1 MRAIPPALQ
10 AKLDAGV
17 TTLCACWVITRRDDV
32 TLGFTS
38 HDRDLIVEGVVC
50 HAASGLIAG
59 AAETRAGLA
68 AGLGHVSGALDSDVI
83 AADDIDAGLYD
94 GASVVSYQVDW
105 SDPSLF
111 VRTAQHTVRSI
122 TRTPHGFAFDL
133 AGPMA
138 ALDRVVG
145 RVFARACDAVLG
157 DGRCGV
163 DITAGG
169 WSRTA
174 TVTRVLGPARFEVS
188 GVDDIAAGFFT
199 LGQATVAGENVAI
212 SSHTRDQGTTQI
224 TLEQAVAVT
233 VGQGISLRA
242 GCDKRLATC
251 RDRFANAAN
260 FRGCPHMPGDDFI
273 MGYPAEGET
282 HDGGSRTGS

>member
-1 MRAIPPALQ
+1 MRAIPSALQ

-38 HDRDLIVEGVVC
+38 HDSDLVVEGVAC
-50 HAASGLIAG
+50 HAASAWMPG
-59 AAETRAGLA
+59 ATEARAGLA
-68 AGLGHVSGALDSDVI
+68 AGLGHVSGALDNDVI
-83 AADDIDAGLYD
+83 AAADIDAGLYD
-94 GASVVSYQVDW
+94 GAIVVSYQVDW

-122 TRTPHGFAFDL
+122 TRTPQGFAFDL

-138 ALDRVVG
+138 ALDPVAG
-145 RVFARACDAVLG
+145 RVFARGCDAVLG
-157 DGRCGV
+157 DSRCGV
-163 DITAGG
+163 DIAASG
-169 WSRTA
+169 WSRSA
-174 TVTRVLGPARFEVS
+174 TVTRVLGPTRFEVS
-188 GVDDIAAGFFT
+188 GVDDVAVGFFT
-199 LGQATVAGENVAI
+199 LGQATVVGESIAI
-212 SSHTRDQGTTQI
+212 SSHTRDQGVTQI
-224 TLEQAVAVT
+224 TLEAARAVM
-233 VGQGISLRA
+233 VGQSISLRV
-242 GCDKRLATC
+242 GCDKRFATC
-251 RDRFANAAN
+251 RDRFANVAN